1 MRSRTC
7 PCESRDDALMVHQG
21 PHFPFDRSP
30 HPLLYSQIE
39 DRAAM
44 GVALDPLNH
53 FCFHHSIRRLPMK
66 TFSMTHQGRL
76 RDKNEDMCF
85 VKEFDDG
92 SALLGVFD
100 GLGGQAGGDKA
111 SEKARDSLAE
121 FNPDS
126 RALEGHLVELMQ
138 IANRGILD
146 MVDQVPDLRGMGT
159 TMTVAYVGDGSV
171 TWAHVGDSR
180 LYLFREGKLQRIT
193 EDDTIPGLL
202 LAEGEIDH
210 EEARVHPLKN
220 VLFDCLGRGDFE
232 AHAGRFEIQEQ
243 DILLLST
250 DGLHDEVPEEEMI
263 SILQLNKDLQ
273 GMLEALVSAALEAGG
288 RDNITVVGAEV

>member
-1 MRSRTC
+1 
-7 PCESRDDALMVHQG
+7 
-21 PHFPFDRSP
+21 
-30 HPLLYSQIE
+30 
-39 DRAAM
+39 
-44 GVALDPLNH
+44 
-53 FCFHHSIRRLPMK
+53 
-66 TFSMTHQGRL
+66 
-76 RDKNEDMCF
+76 
-85 VKEFDDG
+85 
-92 SALLGVFD
+92 
-100 GLGGQAGGDKA
+100 
-111 SEKARDSLAE
+111 
-121 FNPDS
+121 
-126 RALEGHLVELMQ
+126 VELMQ

>member
-1 MRSRTC
+1 MGLPIKPLT
-7 PCESRDDALMVHQG
+7 
-21 PHFPFDRSP
+21 HF
-30 HPLLYSQIE
+30 Y
-39 DRAAM
+39 
-44 GVALDPLNH
+44 
-53 FCFHHSIRRLPMK
+53 FHHSIKKLLMK

-76 RDKNEDMCF
+76 REKNEDMCF
-85 VKEFDDG
+85 VKEFEDG

-100 GLGGQAGGDKA
+100 GLGGAAGGEKA
-111 SEKARDSLAE
+111 AEKARDSLAE
-121 FNPDS
+121 FDPDS
-126 RALEGHLVELMQ
+126 KLLERHLVELME
-138 IANRGILD
+138 IANRAILD
-146 MVDQVPDLRGMGT
+146 MVDEIPDLSGMGT
-159 TMTVAYVGDGSV
+159 TMTVAYAGNGSV

-180 LYLFREGKLQRIT
+180 LYLFRGGKLQRIT

-202 LAEGEIDH
+202 LAEGEIDQ

-220 VLFDCLGRGDFE
+220 VLFDCIGRGDFE

-250 DGLHDEVPEEEMI
+250 DGLHDEVPEKEMI
-263 SILQLNKDLQ
+263 SILLLNKHLQ

>member
-1 MRSRTC
+1 
-7 PCESRDDALMVHQG
+7 
-21 PHFPFDRSP
+21 
-30 HPLLYSQIE
+30 
-39 DRAAM
+39 
-44 GVALDPLNH
+44 
-53 FCFHHSIRRLPMK
+53 MK
-66 TFSMTHQGRL
+66 TFSITHQGRL
-76 RDKNEDMCF
+76 REKNEDMCF
-85 VKEFDDG
+85 IKEFDDG

-121 FNPDS
+121 FDPHS
-126 RALEGHLVELMQ
+126 QSLERHLVELME
-138 IANRGILD
+138 IANRTILD
-146 MVDQVPDLRGMGT
+146 MVDEIPDLSGMGT
-159 TMTVAYVGDGSV
+159 TMTVAYAGNGSV

-202 LAEGEIDH
+202 LAEGEIDQ
-210 EEARVHPLKN
+210 EEARLHPLKN
-220 VLFDCLGRGDFE
+220 VLFDCIGRGDFE

-250 DGLHDEVPEEEMI
+250 DGLHDEVPEKEMI
-263 SILQLNKDLQ
+263 SILLLNKDLQ
-273 GMLEALVSAALEAGG
+273 GMLEALVSAALDAGG

>member
-1 MRSRTC
+1 
-7 PCESRDDALMVHQG
+7 
-21 PHFPFDRSP
+21 
-30 HPLLYSQIE
+30 
-39 DRAAM
+39 
-44 GVALDPLNH
+44 
-53 FCFHHSIRRLPMK
+53 MK
-66 TFSMTHQGRL
+66 TFSMTHQGRV

-85 VKEFDDG
+85 VKEFEDG

-111 SEKARDSLAE
+111 SERARDSLAE

-126 RALEGHLVELMQ
+126 QSLERHLVELMQ
-138 IANRGILD
+138 IADRGILD
-146 MVDQVPDLRGMGT
+146 MVDQVPDLNGMGT
-159 TMTVAYVGDGSV
+159 TMTVAYVRDGNV

-202 LAEGEIDH
+202 LAEGEIDQ

-232 AHAGRFEIQEQ
+232 AHAGRFEVQEK

-250 DGLHDEVPEEEMI
+250 DGLHDEIPEEEML
-263 SILQLNKDLQ
+263 SILLLHKDLQ

-288 RDNITVVGAEV
+288 KDNITVVGVEV